1 MIKNK
6 MYRFFEFLFYKVK
19 FLFSIGPCKVY
30 RYKDTILSALA
41 FLKYELITNYNNR
54 DHIHSELIKLCND
67 QVLEDSIKLGILYD
81 IRSTLEELLQ
91 LKLGLRNSNLYNYK
105 LVFKK
110 FKLKSL
116 NEYASL
122 RREKKLSEILND
134 SDK

>member
-1 MIKNK
+1 MGL
-6 MYRFFEFLFYKVK
+6 R
-19 FLFSIGPCKVY
+19 
-30 RYKDTILSALA
+30 
-41 FLKYELITNYNNR
+41 LIF
-54 DHIHSELIKLCND
+54 
-67 QVLEDSIKLGILYD
+67 
-81 IRSTLEELLQ
+81 RSTLEELLQ